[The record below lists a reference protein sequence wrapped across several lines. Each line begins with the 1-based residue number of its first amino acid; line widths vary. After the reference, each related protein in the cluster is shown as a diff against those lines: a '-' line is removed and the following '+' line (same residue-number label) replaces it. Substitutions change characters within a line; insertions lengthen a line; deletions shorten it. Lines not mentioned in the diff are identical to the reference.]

1 MPVFDDDYIKSDVL
15 KLPVIPITVD
25 IFVTQMVML
34 VVSLV
39 L

>member
-1 MPVFDDDYIKSDVL
+1 MPVFDDGYIENDVQ

-25 IFVTQMVML
+25 IFVTQMVIL